1 MLNPEDF
8 RALVKIVDRVEDLS
22 EDEKILKDKLNII
35 LDQID
40 FQEESHKKMIEFREK
55 LDKLD
60 KKKD

>member
-40 FQEESHKKMIEFREK
+40 FQEESHKKMLEFREK

-60 KKKD
+60 KKD

>member
-60 KKKD
+60 KKD

>member
-40 FQEESHKKMIEFREK
+40 FQEESHKKMLEFREK
-55 LDKLD
+55 LDKLE
-60 KKKD
+60 KKD

>member
-8 RALVKIVDRVEDLS
+8 RSLVKIVDRVEDLS

-40 FQEESHKKMIEFREK
+40 FQEESHKKMLEFRKK
-55 LDKLD
+55 LDKLE
-60 KKKD
+60 KKD

>member
-40 FQEESHKKMIEFREK
+40 FQEESHKKMLEFREK
-55 LDKLD
+55 LDKLEN
-60 KKKD
+60 KD